1 MLQFLTL
8 LIVIIAAAVFPLM
21 LTARALGAERTGFW
35 WVMLVLVL
43 QSALS
48 KAGDTL
54 IGNDAVAFVLVFLVG
69 ALAIKL
75 AFVTTYAK
83 AMLISVASTLITI
96 VCWLLLIKLLGGKH
110 DVAEEAAMLVGN
122 TFSCLA

>member
-35 WVMLVLVL
+35 WVVLVLVL

-54 IGNDAVAFVLVFLVG
+54 IGNDTVAFVLVFLVG

-83 AMLISVASTLITI
+83 AMLISVVSTVITI

-110 DVAEEAAMLVGN
+110 NAAEEAAMLMGSP
-122 TFSCLA
+122 FSCLA

>member
-21 LTARALGAERTGFW
+21 LTARALGAGRTGFW

-54 IGNDAVAFVLVFLVG
+54 IGNDTVAFVLVFLVG

-83 AMLISVASTLITI
+83 AMLISVVSTVITI
-96 VCWLLLIKLLGGKH
+96 VCWLLLIKLLGGKE
-110 DVAEEAAMLVGN
+110 DAAEEAAVLVSSA
-122 TFSCLA
+122 FSRLA